1 MSQGEHLGDVPIGLG
16 GRAVE
21 PVALQGPRLILEDR
35 SATLGE
41 VRPVAVAEHPPEAL
55 GQVALIVVERA
66 ARPEI
71 VLMLRIGYVRRRQAP
86 IVAVE
91 IQAEGHRATGGPDL
105 FARWHGDIDLGGTV
119 QLTAALYE

>member
-1 MSQGEHLGDVPIGLG
+1 MG

-21 PVALQGPRLILEDR
+21 PVALQGPRLILEDH

-55 GQVALIVVERA
+55 GQVALIVVDRA
-66 ARPEI
+66 ACPEI
-71 VLMLRIGYVRRRQAP
+71 VLMLRIGYVRRGQAP

-91 IQAEGHRATGGPDL
+91 IQAEGHRATGGPEL
-105 FARWHGDIDLGGTV
+105 FGRWDSDIDICR
-119 QLTAALYE
+119 ALQRT